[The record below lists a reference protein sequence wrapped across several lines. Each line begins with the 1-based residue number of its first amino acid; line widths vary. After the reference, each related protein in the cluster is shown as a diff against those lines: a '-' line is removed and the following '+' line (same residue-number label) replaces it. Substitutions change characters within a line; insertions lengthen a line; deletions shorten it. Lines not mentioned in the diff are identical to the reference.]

1 MRYIVFPGC
10 SLEKG
15 AVGYPYWQ
23 SIEAILSHLG
33 IELVEVDD
41 WNCCGATEYIAL
53 NRMAAYAL
61 VARTLALA
69 AKTDGLREMVAPCSA
84 CYLNLSKA
92 DTYLTQDT
100 RLAEKVNR
108 ALAAGGLHYH
118 PGSVKTRHF
127 LDVIVNDVGYKKI
140 AEKVTKPLKGLRI
153 APYYGCLIG
162 RPAFYGQI
170 DDPEYPVTLDKLLR
184 VLGAEVVDYPV
195 KAHCCGGHMTQISE
209 ATAFDLIRR
218 LIKSAADSHAD
229 LIVTVCPMCQ
239 MNLDGFQN
247 AMNRYFK
254 TDYRIPVLYFTQM
267 MGLAFGES
275 ARRVGIGTEIVDARP
290 ALSRIGVEVPSA
302 DEVKSAARARRSK
315 EALPMPVM
323 PEEEE
328 EVTVYD

>member
-1 MRYIVFPGC
+1 MKYSVFPGC

-15 AVGYPYWQ
+15 AIGYPYWQ
-23 SIEAILSHLG
+23 SMEAVLKPLG
-33 IELVEVDD
+33 VELVEVDD

-84 CYLNLSKA
+84 CYLNLAKT

-100 RLAEKVNR
+100 PLAEKVNV
-108 ALAAGGLHYH
+108 ALEAGGLHYK
-118 PGSVKTRHF
+118 PGSVKTRHL
-127 LDVIVNDVGYKKI
+127 LDVIVNDIGYKPI
-140 AEKVTKPLKGLRI
+140 EDQVTKPLAGLRI

-170 DDPEYPVTLDKLLR
+170 DNPEYPVTLDKLMR
-184 VLGAEVVDYPV
+184 ALGAEVVDYPM

-209 ATAFDLIRR
+209 ASAFEMIRR
-218 LIKSAADSHAD
+218 LVKGAADYKAD

-239 MNLDGFQN
+239 MNLDGFQG

-254 TDYRIPVLYFTQM
+254 TDYHIPVLYFTQM

-275 ARRVGIGTEIVDARP
+275 ARTLGIGSEIVNARP
-290 ALSRIGVEVPSA
+290 ALARIGVEVPPV
-302 DEVKSAARARRSK
+302 EEEGKPVKKPRRPK
-315 EALPMPVM
+315 EALPLPTMPGR
-323 PEEEE
+323 E
-328 EVTVYD
+328 EVEQ